1 MIDALP
7 LARIQFGLSLG
18 VHFIFP
24 ALTLGLTPYV
34 LIFETAFAVT
44 GKAIHRNI
52 SEFLVKLLSLVF
64 TLGVATGVLLPFSF
78 GANWA
83 KFSIFSG
90 QLFGT
95 QLAIEAF
102 TAFTVES
109 IAIGIL
115 LFGRNR
121 VRGSAYLIAAAAVF
135 LASHLSAFWIISANS
150 WMQTPAGYAI
160 RNGTVVLV
168 DFWKAILNPSTVV
181 RFAHTTLAA
190 WLTGTVAVAGIAAWR
205 YRKSI
210 APVAAAKI
218 LSLAVPIFALTAVSQ
233 LIVGHNQIM
242 NVIHHQ
248 PAKDAAYEGM
258 FFSRNGAPFYLFGI
272 PDADHTTIHAAVAI
286 PKLLSFLESFSFN
299 SRVKG
304 LEEFDPTVLPP
315 VNVIFTTFHAMVAIG
330 LILIGSGFIGLFLLL
345 RRRLFS
351 TAWFLRLMPFLI
363 PLPLIANE
371 LGWIGAEIGRQP
383 WVIYGLLRTRDAVS
397 PAVSGERVL
406 ITLIMLSIVYAALLF
421 SFIYFGMRLVNEGP
435 RGEPSEADGW
445 RP

>member
-1 MIDALP
+1 MIVALL

-24 ALTLGLTPYV
+24 ALTLGLTLYV
-34 LIFETAFAVT
+34 LIFETAFVIT
-44 GKAIHRNI
+44 GRTIHRSI

-102 TAFTVES
+102 TAFVVES
-109 IAIGIL
+109 IGVAIM
-115 LFGRNR
+115 LFGRGR
-121 VRGSAYLIAAAAVF
+121 VREGVYLIATAAVF

-168 DFWKAILNPSTVV
+168 DFWKAIFNPSAVV
-181 RFAHTTLAA
+181 RFVHTTLAA

-205 YRKSI
+205 YRKGI
-210 APVAAAKI
+210 APDAAVKI
-218 LSLAVPIFALTAVSQ
+218 LSLAVPLFAVTAVSQ
-233 LIVGHNQIM
+233 LFVGHSQVM
-242 NVIHHQ
+242 NVVRYQ
-248 PAKDAAYEGM
+248 PVKDAAYEGM
-258 FFSRNGAPFYLFGI
+258 FSPQNGAPLYLFGI
-272 PDADHTTIHAAVAI
+272 PDADHKTIHAAIAI
-286 PKLLSFLESFSFN
+286 PKLLSFLENFSFN
-299 SRVKG
+299 SRVNG
-304 LEEFDPTVLPP
+304 LAEYDQTAFPP
-315 VNVIFTTFHAMVAIG
+315 VNVIFTTFHAMVGIG
-330 LILIGSGFIGLFLLL
+330 LILIGSGLVGLFLQL
-345 RRRLFS
+345 RRRLF
-351 TAWFLRLMPFLI
+351 TVDWFLRLLPFLI

-371 LGWIGAEIGRQP
+371 LGWIGAEMGRQP
-383 WVIYGLLRTRDAVS
+383 WVIYGLLRTQNAIS
-397 PAVSGERVL
+397 PGVSGERVL
-406 ITLIMLSIVYAALLF
+406 ITLIMLSIVYAVLLF
-421 SFIYFGMRLVNEGP
+421 AFIYFGARLVNSGP
-435 RGEPSEADGW
+435 DSGSSAAER